1 MAEPVPIWHQGDQ
14 PQQSSA
20 FELRPS
26 SAVTP
31 ELEASAARLLA
42 RSGISGVA
50 IAEEDPARKG
60 MVCVV
65 SCGSSTPPAGT
76 LLDVSSGISGRC
88 VRENR
93 MLHSYDTLIDPRV
106 NHQACAEL
114 GIRSLAIAPLR
125 RNSRCIGV
133 LEVFSE
139 QPGTFDAEAR
149 KKVEEEA
156 TLLAAL
162 LDPKD
167 EDELNISEPAEL
179 RDSNKDELANA
190 IDQLPMRELA
200 TGSPAAPEM
209 ASGIREPLSLSPS
222 LSRTSSL
229 SRERGRP
236 WVLRLVVTGLLGI
249 SAFFFIRYAHHES
262 NSARL
267 SAPVTT
273 VATAAPARVIAQP
286 AAIPAKSSEY
296 ETNNVVSAP
305 VRQLM
310 ESATSG
316 DVKAQISLADRY
328 RKGDGIRADKV
339 KAAAW
344 YIIAGA
350 HGSER
355 AKRESV
361 LITHNLPQFEIGEI
375 RFNVGKMYSDGIG
388 GQRDLVSAYSWF
400 ALAQAAGDV
409 RAQSEQGKLEHLMT
423 DAQIAEAFHRAS
435 GWLSAHRAR
444 RHSRETIA
452 AYTSKSR

>member
-1 MAEPVPIWHQGDQ
+1 MAEPVPIWHEGDQ
-14 PQQSSA
+14 VQQSSA
-20 FELRPS
+20 LELRPWS
-26 SAVTP
+26 VVTL

-42 RSGISGVA
+42 KSGVTGVA
-50 IAEEDPARKG
+50 IAYEDPARNG

-65 SCGSSTPPAGT
+65 SCGSSAPPAGT

-114 GIRSLAIAPLR
+114 GIRSLAIAPLQ
-125 RNSRCIGV
+125 RNSRCFGV

-139 QPGTFDAEAR
+139 QPGTFDAETR

-167 EDELNISEPAEL
+167 EYELDDSEPAEL
-179 RDSNKDELANA
+179 KDSNKDELANA

-200 TGSPAAPEM
+200 TGSTAAPEM
-209 ASGIREPLSLSPS
+209 ASEITEPLSLSPA
-222 LSRTSSL
+222 LSRMSFL

-236 WVLRLVVTGLLGI
+236 WVLLLVVTGLLGI
-249 SAFFFIRYAHHES
+249 SAFFFIRHAHHES
-262 NSARL
+262 GSARV
-267 SAPVTT
+267 SAAVAS
-273 VATAAPARVIAQP
+273 VATPAPARVIPQP
-286 AAIPAKSSEY
+286 PPLLANSSEY
-296 ETNNVVSAP
+296 QTDTVVSAP
-305 VRQLM
+305 MRKLM
-310 ESATSG
+310 ESAASG

-328 RKGDGIRADKV
+328 RNGDGVRADKV

-350 HGSER
+350 HGDER

-361 LITHNLPQFEIGEI
+361 LITHDLPQFEIGEI

-388 GQRDLVSAYSWF
+388 GPRDLVAAYSWF

-435 GWLSAHRAR
+435 GWLSGHRAR